1 MSMTKIR
8 TIVLERDIIEIL
20 YNENL
25 KKKPYLLR
33 FINYNNELYEMRAD
47 ENDLRELTT
56 IINDIFLEK
65 YQDEID

>member
-1 MSMTKIR
+1 MTKLR
-8 TIVLERDIIEIL
+8 TIVLEKDIIEIL

-33 FINYNNELYEMRAD
+33 FINYDNESYEIRAD

-56 IINDIFLEK
+56 IINDIFMEK
-65 YQDEID
+65 YQDEVN

>member
-1 MSMTKIR
+1 MTKLR
-8 TIVLERDIIEIL
+8 TIVLEKDIIEIL

-33 FINYNNELYEMRAD
+33 FINYNNERYELRAD
-47 ENDLRELTT
+47 ENELKELSA
-56 IINDIFLEK
+56 IIEDIFMEK